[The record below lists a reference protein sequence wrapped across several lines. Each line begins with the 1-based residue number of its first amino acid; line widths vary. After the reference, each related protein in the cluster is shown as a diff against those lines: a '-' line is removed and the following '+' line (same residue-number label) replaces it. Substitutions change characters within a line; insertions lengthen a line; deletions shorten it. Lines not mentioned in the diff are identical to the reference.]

1 MVDKEAPVAQE
12 KPETAAEDAE
22 AIAVSDAAL
31 RDFTIEL
38 NRLHIS
44 FGAPSYAAIAK
55 ASVRPKLTKAGINE
69 ALAGKRLP
77 SIDSLMEFVRVVSS
91 PLPPPADAPAPRC
104 RPDLAEAWQA
114 RWQEVKF
121 AQRRAV
127 APWRRLRSTVRE
139 TLDEAYR
146 EAQAVREAAHKEADR
161 ISLEAEAVR
170 ETAYKEADRI
180 LREAQ
185 AVRETAYKK
194 ADLLLADAQRT
205 ADIARKLKPR
215 PAKNTG
221 AAAESPA
228 AAPAAPPIPF
238 IPPELWAALLKGIS
252 FWFSVPKPTTLFP
265 EDGGTTPV
273 AVLAPGQWYLAIG
286 GNQSEF
292 TAQTGD
298 GRRGLVRDFAQI
310 QVG

>member
-12 KPETAAEDAE
+12 KPEVEAEDAE

-31 RDFTIEL
+31 HDFTIEL

-44 FGAPSYAAIAK
+44 FGAPSYAVIAK

-91 PLPPPADAPAPRC
+91 PLPPPAGAPAPRC
-104 RPDLAEAWQA
+104 RPDLAEAWRV

-121 AQRRAV
+121 AQRRAA
-127 APWRRLRSTVRE
+127 APWRRLRNTVRE

-146 EAQAVREAAHKEADR
+146 EAQAVRETAHEEADR
-161 ISLEAEAVR
+161 LSREAQAVR

-185 AVRETAYKK
+185 AVREKAYKE

-205 ADIARKLKPR
+205 ADIARKPEPR
-215 PAKNTG
+215 PAKNPG
-221 AAAESPA
+221 AAAEDPTAVPTIS
-228 AAPAAPPIPF
+228 
-238 IPPELWAALLKGIS
+238 PELQAALLKGTP

-292 TAQTGD
+292 TAHSED
-298 GRRGLVRDFAQI
+298 GRRGLVRDFAYI